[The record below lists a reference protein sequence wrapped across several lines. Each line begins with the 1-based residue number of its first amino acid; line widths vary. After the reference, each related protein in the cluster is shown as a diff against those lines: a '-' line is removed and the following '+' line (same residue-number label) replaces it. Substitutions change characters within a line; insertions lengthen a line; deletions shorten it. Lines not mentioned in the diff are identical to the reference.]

1 MTKPLPCP
9 AASRYRSS
17 MPRYNKNPD
26 TMTAAD
32 ELRSLLKWA
41 EQQGFENVAAAL
53 RRTIG
58 KLKTEQHSTK

>member
-1 MTKPLPCP
+1 
-9 AASRYRSS
+9 